1 MVCSR
6 QNTFLPVSKQE
17 ENSLSFQ
24 QCRIQL
30 QDIEDKTTSLS
41 TIDSTIAELEAQRDS
56 ESGGKLQE
64 LEAKV
69 KEAIKLDAVAQS
81 TLKSK

>member
-1 MVCSR
+1 ML
-6 QNTFLPVSKQE
+6 FLS
-17 ENSLSFQ
+17 
-24 QCRIQL
+24 L
-30 QDIEDKTTSLS
+30 QDIEEKSSSLS
-41 TIDSTIAELEAQRDS
+41 TIDSTIGELEAQRDA

-81 TLKSK
+81 TLKSTLLIFGRENF